1 MDGNPKDNPFGRD
14 LLRGS
19 LDLMILSNLSGGERY
34 GYQILSDLRDQSRGK
49 VDLKAGTLY
58 PLLHKLEAE
67 GCVQSRWDDSTGRD
81 RKWYSI
87 TEKGRHR
94 LAADAREWLDYAAC
108 VRGMLAPLLGKADE
122 PRATPAQPHS
132 T

>member
-1 MDGNPKDNPFGRD
+1 MNPTRNNSPFGRD

-34 GYQILSDLRDQSRGK
+34 GYQILAALRDQSGGK

-58 PLLHKLEAE
+58 PLLHKLEAD
-67 GCVQSRWDDSTGRD
+67 GCVLSRWDDSTGRD

-87 TEKGRHR
+87 TEKGCQR

-108 VRGMLAPLLGKADE
+108 VRAMLAPLLGAPDAS
-122 PRATPAQPHS
+122 RPAPAHPQ
-132 T
+132 

>member
-1 MDGNPKDNPFGRD
+1 MGTSQNDNPFGRD

-19 LDLMILSNLSGGERY
+19 LDLMVLSNLSGGDRY
-34 GYQILSDLRDQSRGK
+34 GYQILTDLRDQSRGK

-67 GCVQSRWDDSTGRD
+67 GCVLSRWDDSTGRD

-87 TEKGRHR
+87 TEKGRQR
-94 LAADAREWLDYAAC
+94 LATDAREWLDYAAC
-108 VRGMLAPLLGKADE
+108 VRAMIAPLLGSAEE
-122 PRATPAQPHS
+122 PRPTPAHPHS